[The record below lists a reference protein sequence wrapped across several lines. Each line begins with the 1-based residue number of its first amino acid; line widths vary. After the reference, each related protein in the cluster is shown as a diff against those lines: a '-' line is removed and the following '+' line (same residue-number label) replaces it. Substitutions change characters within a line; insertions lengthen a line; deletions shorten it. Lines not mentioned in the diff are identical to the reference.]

1 MVFSRSCGAG
11 HRTATGDTA
20 AKRAEAMQ
28 PVDEVVVLLGEG
40 VPVACGFD
48 EAAMCIRKAILYVNY
63 LL

>member
-28 PVDEVVVLLGEG
+28 PVDEVVALLWRGG
-40 VPVACGFD
+40 VPAAID
-48 EAAMCIRKAILYVNY
+48 EAAVQAGAGPIPFD
-63 LL
+63 